1 MFLTAGNVLED
12 KQISLAMFLVEAN
25 GYAEDANRILSS
37 ELRMINRLQKKKGLN
52 RGWSISTKTKQE
64 KGYCGNSKMIKPC
77 NKLPCFESKS
87 RIGRV
92 FRNNQF
98 DNLLQA
104 QKKVAQGEKERDLGP
119 DPDQILWQK
128 KRDTLNGIP
137 KDLNPNNPAN
147 PKKRESSLISEDKM
161 SREESGRKTMIVSA
175 TGNPMTE
182 WEREEIFKETKIV
195 SMEKGIGGEEE
206 MIGIISRGD
215 FEIVKADL
223 KKIIG
228 KEILVE
234 TGMREMTEMIEMTE
248 MTGNNGSSENNGKD
262 QMIPIEAGGKEAKAM
277 KKDKKSHK
285 DCGGHKTT
293 IKEEKDRKKA
303 GEMNQKA

>member
-1 MFLTAGNVLED
+1 
-12 KQISLAMFLVEAN
+12 
-25 GYAEDANRILSS
+25 
-37 ELRMINRLQKKKGLN
+37 
-52 RGWSISTKTKQE
+52 
-64 KGYCGNSKMIKPC
+64 
-77 NKLPCFESKS
+77 
-87 RIGRV
+87 
-92 FRNNQF
+92 
-98 DNLLQA
+98 
-104 QKKVAQGEKERDLGP
+104 
-119 DPDQILWQK
+119 
-128 KRDTLNGIP
+128 
-137 KDLNPNNPAN
+137 
-147 PKKRESSLISEDKM
+147 
-161 SREESGRKTMIVSA
+161 
-175 TGNPMTE
+175 
-182 WEREEIFKETKIV
+182 
-195 SMEKGIGGEEE
+195 MEKGIGGEEE

-215 FEIVKADL
+215 FEIVKAGP

-234 TGMREMTEMIEMTE
+234 TGMTEMTE